1 MAIGVPRNTRRRP
14 AKPAATL
21 QFARRDE
28 PVTPTATLTR
38 VGGPEAAP
46 NRLYLADNLDVLRA
60 LADDPQVRGRV
71 RLVYIDPPFSTG
83 SAFYGR
89 DELEEAY
96 ADCLV
101 GEPYLEFMRERLRLL
116 RELLADDGSI
126 YVHLDDKAVFYV
138 KVMLDELFGPAM
150 FRNCIVRTKC
160 NPKNYTRNAYGG
172 VVDYILFYTK
182 TDRYVWHRPYEK
194 GSEARTRE
202 YHAVEPATGRR
213 YMKVPVHAPGIRSG
227 ETGQPWRGK
236 PPPPGKHWQHPPR
249 VLDEMDARGE
259 IHWSTRGNP
268 RKKVYLDERPGVPVQ
283 DLWLDCKDAHNQNA
297 KITGYPTEKNPELLR
312 RIVAASSD
320 PGDLVLDCFA
330 GSGTTLAAAAEL
342 GRRFVGVDSGTPAI
356 RAALLRLRGGSQR
369 MGDFVRPQRA
379 AELRAGGPALSL
391 WADASRRAEAE
402 ALAREAGVEDER
414 ALA

>member
-1 MAIGVPRNTRRRP
+1 MATGVPKGSRRP
-14 AKPAATL
+14 SATPAATL
-21 QFARRDE
+21 SYAGRDVSEGTAATVAR
-28 PVTPTATLTR
+28 VA
-38 VGGPEAAP
+38 GAEAAQ

-60 LADDPQVRGRV
+60 LANDAQVRGRV
-71 RLVYIDPPFSTG
+71 RLVYIDPPFATG
-83 SAFYGR
+83 SAFVGR
-89 DELEEAY
+89 DGHEEGY
-96 ADCLV
+96 DDFRI
-101 GEPYLEFMRERLRLL
+101 GGPYLEFMRRRLVLL
-116 RELLADDGSI
+116 RELLAADGSL
-126 YVHLDDKAVFYV
+126 YVHLDATAVFHV
-138 KVMLDELFGPAM
+138 KVLLDEVFGPAM

-160 NPKNYTRNAYGG
+160 NPKNYTRNAFGG

-182 TDRYVWHRPYEK
+182 SDAYVWHRPYEE
-194 GSEARTRE
+194 GSAARTRE
-202 YHAVEPATGRR
+202 YHAIEPGTGRR
-213 YMKVPVHAPGIRSG
+213 FMKVPVHAPGLRSG

-259 IHWSTRGNP
+259 IHWSARGNP

-342 GRRFVGVDSGTPAI
+342 GRRFVGVDCGAPAI
-356 RAALLRLRGGSQR
+356 RATLLRLRGGSR
-369 MGDFVRPQRA
+369 KMGDFVRPERA
-379 AELRAGGPALSL
+379 AAVAAGGPALSL
-391 WADASRRAEAE
+391 WAEASRASEAE
-402 ALAREAGVEDER
+402 ALAREAGL
-414 ALA
+414 LAPC